1 MAETKKPVVET
12 EETVAAKDTVKAD
25 AKTTVKN
32 VEEKVKAA
40 AKKVVTKTAEKK
52 EAVEKKTAEKKAAAA
67 KKPAARKTVAAKKAP
82 KTEVVLQYA
91 GKEVLYAELIKK
103 ATQLSK
109 KAIKSTLKDV
119 KIYVKPEENMAYYV
133 ANNGEQIGSFQI

>member
-1 MAETKKPVVET
+1 MEEEKK
-12 EETVAAKDTVKAD
+12 TVAAEKAAATKETVKAE
-25 AKTTVKN
+25 AKAAAKN

-52 EAVEKKTAEKKAAAA
+52 EAAEKKAAEKPA
-67 KKPAARKTVAAKKAP
+67 KKTVVRKSAAAKKAP

-91 GKEVLYAELIKK
+91 GKEVLYADMIKK

-109 KAIKSTLKDV
+109 KAIKKDLKDV
-119 KIYVKPEENMAYYV
+119 KVYVKPEENMAYYV

>member
-1 MAETKKPVVET
+1 MSETKKTTAAVEKP
-12 EETVAAKDTVKAD
+12 AATKETVKAE
-25 AKTTVKN
+25 AKATVKN

-40 AKKVVTKTAEKK
+40 AKKVADKTAEAK
-52 EAVEKKTAEKKAAAA
+52 EAAEKKSAEKKATA
-67 KKPAARKTVAAKKAP
+67 KKTTVKKTPASRKDP

-91 GKEVLYAELIKK
+91 GKEVLYADLIKK

-109 KAIKSTLKDV
+109 KAIKTTVKDV